1 VIPALIALASLT
13 GCVATMVS
21 TKEELQSLTEGEGV
35 VFGSVL
41 VTVEKEPERD
51 SIAGGLFSG
60 LMAEKLDWS
69 VFIWETGLNPFKAS
83 YRVAPRPAKEEVF
96 IRKLPAGTYRID
108 RIEHLFEAS
117 RPYEALEFSV
127 AAHFSVKPRQVTYIG
142 KLMVNFPH
150 RVKAGSPV
158 EIRIVDAQ
166 DETTD
171 KLRAVHPSIVG
182 KSVKELA
189 IREQ

>member
-1 VIPALIALASLT
+1 MIMCRVIPALIALASMA

-83 YRVAPRPAKEEVF
+83 YRVAPVSEEIF
-96 IRKLPAGTYRID
+96 IRSCGDLQDY
-108 RIEHLFEAS
+108 
-117 RPYEALEFSV
+117 
-127 AAHFSVKPRQVTYIG
+127 QV
-142 KLMVNFPH
+142 
-150 RVKAGSPV
+150 
-158 EIRIVDAQ
+158 
-166 DETTD
+166 
-171 KLRAVHPSIVG
+171 SISSG
-182 KSVKELA
+182 HQA
-189 IREQ
+189 